1 MTQSTEKIILPPP
14 FPDHTQLPEEDG
26 TFVKNFQ
33 EHPQSIL
40 LTDSIGPILEQQ
52 HPDGQYAIG
61 QDSGIYWRETQPPQ
75 DGAEAPDWFYVPN
88 VPPDIDGEYRRSY
101 VLWRELI
108 APLIALE
115 LASGNGNEER
125 DTTALSQQNLE
136 EKKRPGKFWVYENII
151 RIPYYGIYVI
161 QTGEL
166 EVYNLIRGSYERMS
180 PNERG
185 HYPIERLGVELGL
198 WQGNYQNQHQLWLRW
213 WDSEGNL
220 LLTGWEQSALEQ
232 MRTEQANSRAEQAE
246 SVAETERERAQ
257 EAESRAQEAE
267 SVAQTERER
276 AQEAESRAEQ
286 AEQAQQGAISR
297 LLAMGLSAEQVA
309 EALNLSVEQVQSIQN

>member
-1 MTQSTEKIILPPP
+1 MTQSAEKIILPPP

-33 EHPQSIL
+33 EHPQSII
-40 LTDSIGPILEQQ
+40 LTDSLGPILEQL

-61 QDSGIYWRETQPPQ
+61 QDSGIYWRETNPPQ

-88 VPPDIDGEYRRSY
+88 VPPDIDGQYRRSY
-101 VLWRELI
+101 VLWREFI

-125 DTTALSQQNLE
+125 DTTALSQQNLDE
-136 EKKRPGKFWVYENII
+136 GKRPGKFWVYENIV

-166 EVYNLIRGSYERMS
+166 EVYNLVRGSYERMS

-198 WQGNYQNQHQLWLRW
+198 WQGNYQNQNQLWLRW

-220 LLTGWEQSALEQ
+220 LLTGWEQTALEQ
-232 MRTEQANSRAEQAE
+232 MRTERAE
-246 SVAETERERAQ
+246 SVAQQERERAQ
-257 EAESRAQEAE
+257 QAESLAQ
-267 SVAQTERER
+267 QERER
-276 AQEAESRAEQ
+276 AQQAESL
-286 AEQAQQGAISR
+286 AQQERERAQQERERAQQVQQAAVSR
-297 LLAMGLSAEQVA
+297 LLAMGLSAEEVA
-309 EALNLSVEQVQSIQN
+309 QTLNLTVEQVNSMQS